1 MSAVVGQLF
10 SLDFHCLDAAR
21 DHDQREA
28 AMLGWQVGAVKI
40 TRIVE
45 LQIPIPYNRASPFW
59 AEATPEALRAIPW
72 LYPNFVNEEDQLLL
86 SIHALLVD
94 APGLPLVADTCIGS
108 HRPRSILRG

>member
-1 MSAVVGQLF
+1 
-10 SLDFHCLDAAR
+10 
-21 DHDQREA
+21 
-28 AMLGWQVGAVKI
+28 MLGWQVGAVKI

-108 HRPRSILRG
+108 DRPRSILRG